1 MTDDQR
7 AGCHAIIHTA
17 SASAAG
23 IGAGLAQLPCSDAV
37 ALIPIQIAMVVSLGA
52 VFGVHIV
59 EGTAKGVV
67 LSSAAAF
74 GGRAISQVLVGWIP
88 FLGNAINASTA
99 AGLTEAIGWAVAD
112 KFDRGEIPA
121 D

>member
-7 AGCHAIIHTA
+7 AGGHAIIHTA

-37 ALIPIQIAMVVSLGA
+37 ALIPIQITMVISLGA

-59 EGTAKGVV
+59 EGTAKGVRAV
-67 LSSAAAF
+67 GCGCLW
-74 GGRAISQVLVGWIP
+74 RWAISQVLVG
-88 FLGNAINASTA
+88 
-99 AGLTEAIGWAVAD
+99 
-112 KFDRGEIPA
+112 
-121 D
+121 